1 VASETAE
8 KHAVRSFWEHHPCGA
23 KTTEAPEGTRQYFAD
38 VERRRQELE
47 PFIERYA
54 DFRST
59 TGQDV
64 LEIGVGLGTDFVRFA
79 RAGAR
84 IQGVDLT
91 TTAVRLVTHRL
102 ALEDLEGEVEVADA
116 EQLTFP
122 DGSFDVVYSWGVLH
136 HTPDTATAI
145 SEAIRVLR
153 PGGRLCVMLYGRRS
167 WVTLA
172 LWVRYA
178 LLRGQPARTLSSV
191 VANHMESQGTKAFTA
206 AEVRALLQPLHDVK
220 LDRPATAVDRRV
232 AGPVANLTHRWLG
245 WYIVARGVKPA
256 GSPGSFMSA

>member
-1 VASETAE
+1 MAE
-8 KHAVRSFWEHHPCGA
+8 KRAVRSFWEHQPCGA
-23 KTTEAPEGTRQYFAD
+23 KTTEAPEGTGQFFAE
-38 VERRRQELE
+38 VELRRQELE

-84 IQGVDLT
+84 IRGVDLT
-91 TTAVRLVTHRL
+91 TTAVRLVTQRL
-102 ALEDLEGEVEVADA
+102 AQEGLEGEVEVADA
-116 EQLTFP
+116 EQLPFP
-122 DGSFDVVYSWGVLH
+122 DRSFDVVYSWGVLH
-136 HTPDTATAI
+136 HTPDTAAAI

-167 WVTLA
+167 WVAFA

-178 LLRGQPARTLSSV
+178 LLRGQPARTLSNV
-191 VANHMESQGTKAFTA
+191 VANHMESQGTKAFTE
-206 AEVRALLQPLHDVK
+206 AEVRALLKPLDQVT

-245 WYIVARGVKPA
+245 WYIVARGVKPT
-256 GSPGSFMSA
+256 GSVEAFRSA